1 MCTTLVLTLPDFT
14 KTFKIE
20 CDASRVGIGAVLM
33 QEKRSIAFF
42 SEKLNGA
49 RLNYSIYDKE
59 FYALIQ
65 ALEVWQHYL
74 VPKEFVIHTDHESL
88 KYIMGQSKLNRRHA
102 KWVEFM
108 ESFPYVIKYKKGL
121 VNVVA
126 DALSRRDA
134 LISMLNARLMG
145 FEQVKDQYTNDSY
158 FGNVVTECAKG
169 ACDGFFMLEGYLFK
183 MGRMCIPL
191 GSLWE
196 LLMREAHVG
205 GLSGHFGEKKTYKLL
220 KEHFFWPSMLRDVHK
235 VIERCAICK
244 KGKENAYG
252 LYMPLPIPEQP
263 WMDVSMDF
271 YLGYQEHSVERIQ

>member
-1 MCTTLVLTLPDFT
+1 
-14 KTFKIE
+14 
-20 CDASRVGIGAVLM
+20 M

-74 VPKEFVIHTDHESL
+74 LPKEFVIHTNHESL

-169 ACDGFFMLEGYLFK
+169 ACGGFFMHEGYLFK

-191 GSLWE
+191 GSLRE
-196 LLMREAHVG
+196 LLVREAHGG
-205 GLSGHFGEKKTYKLL
+205 GLSGHFGEKKTYELL
-220 KEHFFWPSMLRDVHK
+220 KEHFFWPNILWDVHK

-244 KGKENAYG
+244 KAKGKENAYG

-263 WMDVSMDF
+263 WMDISMNF
-271 YLGYQEHSVERIQ
+271 VLGLPRTQRGKDKIMLVVD